1 MRSAYGPM
9 GEGESHSRMLQHNG
23 KVILHSV
30 EHTQVEIA
38 SSRRAD
44 QRARSALEKIAKIA
58 MQQSMHAMNANTA
71 LVV

>member
-1 MRSAYGPM
+1 
-9 GEGESHSRMLQHNG
+9 MLQHNG